1 MNYEKI
7 LVLILALSLVSFSL
21 AIAQVEKADDEETQ
35 FRQVPLTKARIAFD
49 HTDYDFGSIAKGSSV
64 THSYWFANN
73 GTDTLVITKI
83 TPTCGCT
90 STKTGGI
97 VVPPGGRSN
106 IDIVFNSGK
115 FNGKVTKSIKIECN
129 DALSPYLDLRFRATI
144 NNPLLTLEYT
154 PLQVDFQTV
163 AKGETKEFT
172 VNITNTDSTESMIT
186 LIDIPSENFIITQLS
201 NNKLKPGQTAFLKFS
216 LVKNLEPGPYQ
227 TSITVEAEGKHDARI
242 SIPILATIGDGG
254 KAE

>member
-1 MNYEKI
+1 MKYAKI
-7 LVLILALSLVSFSL
+7 FVIILTLSLFSFSI
-21 AIAQVEKADDEETQ
+21 AIAQVEKTDEEETQ
-35 FRQVPLTKARIAFD
+35 FRQVPLTKARIEFD

-97 VVPPGGRSN
+97 VVPPSGRSN

-144 NNPLLTLEYT
+144 NNPLLTLEYA

-163 AKGETKEFT
+163 PVGESKEFA

-186 LIDIPSENFIITQLS
+186 LIDVPSENFIKTELS
-201 NNKLKPGQTAFLKFS
+201 NDKLKPGQTTVLEFTLAND
-216 LVKNLEPGPYQ
+216 LVPGPYL
-227 TSITVEAEGKHDARI
+227 TSITVEAEGKHDSRI
-242 SIPILATIGDGG
+242 SIPILATVGDES
-254 KAE
+254 KTE

>member
-1 MNYEKI
+1 MKYAKI
-7 LVLILALSLVSFSL
+7 FVIIFTVNLFPFSL
-21 AIAQVEKADDEETQ
+21 AIAQVERADDEETE
-35 FRQVPLTKARIAFD
+35 FRQIPLGKARIAFD

-64 THSYWFANN
+64 THSYWFDNN

-106 IDIVFNSGK
+106 IDIVFSSGK

-144 NNPLLTLEYT
+144 NNPLLTLEYS

-163 AKGETKEFT
+163 PEGETKEFT
-172 VNITNTDSTESMIT
+172 VNITNLDSTESTIT
-186 LIDIPSENFIITQLS
+186 LIDLPSDKFIKTNL
-201 NNKLKPGQTAFLKFS
+201 NNDKLEPGQTAILKFS
-216 LVKNLEPGPYQ
+216 LAKDLAPGPYQ

-242 SIPILATIGDGG
+242 SIPILATVG
-254 KAE
+254 EENTTE